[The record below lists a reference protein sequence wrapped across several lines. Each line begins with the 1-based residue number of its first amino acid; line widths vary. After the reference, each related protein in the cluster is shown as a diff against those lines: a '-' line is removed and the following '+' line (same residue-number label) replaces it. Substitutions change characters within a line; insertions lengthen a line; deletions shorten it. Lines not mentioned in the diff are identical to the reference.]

1 MTDYKLAIGSWC
13 VGGMSDR
20 YTPYSEAVPL
30 AEQINRVAAVEGV
43 TGIELVYPFEG
54 LPLAE
59 VKQMVTGAGL
69 EVAGCICGTIIGP
82 PYQHGSL
89 SNANP
94 KLWATAIDEAKKN
107 MDAVAKLD
115 GDIAAF
121 WLGQDGFDYPFQVD
135 YRVVW
140 DRLAQ
145 ALGQLAD
152 HNPEL
157 DIVLEYKPKE
167 PRTHS
172 LIANIGKTLALCA
185 QVDKPNLGVLID
197 FGHALMGEENVAESV
212 ILTDMHHRPMHIH
225 FNDNYAKWDD
235 DMIVGS
241 VHPQETLEF
250 LLALKQTNYQG
261 WISLDQYPFR
271 EDPVAAGQLSIR
283 NLKALMRMVDQLDLA
298 ALAEAQSTMDAIASQ
313 TIISNLIFGE

>member
-13 VGGMSDR
+13 VGGMGDR
-20 YTPYSEAVPL
+20 YTSYTAAVPL
-30 AEQINRVAAVEGV
+30 AEQIKRVAAVDGV
-43 TGIELVYPFEG
+43 TGIELVYPFENQ
-54 LPLAE
+54 PVAE
-59 VKQMVTGAGL
+59 VKKMVAGAGL
-69 EVAGCICGTIIGP
+69 KVAGCICGPIIGP
-82 PYQHGSL
+82 PYQNGSL
-89 SNANP
+89 SDADL
-94 KLWATAIDEAKKN
+94 KLWASAIDEAKKS
-107 MDAVAKLD
+107 MDAVSELD
-115 GDIAAF
+115 GDNAAL

-140 DRLAQ
+140 DRLVH
-145 ALGQLAD
+145 ALEQLAD
-152 HNPEL
+152 HNPAL
-157 DIVLEYKPKE
+157 NIVLEYKPKE

-172 LIANIGKTLALCA
+172 LIANIGKALALCA
-185 QVDKPNLGVLID
+185 QVNKPNLGVLID

-212 ILTDMHHRPMHIH
+212 ILTAMHHRPMHIH

-241 VHPQETLEF
+241 IHPQETLEF

-261 WISLDQYPFR
+261 WVSLDQFPFR
-271 EDPVAAGQLSIR
+271 EDPVEASRLSIK
-283 NLKALMRMVDQLDLA
+283 NLKALMRMANHIDLA